1 LDELGSWYPGK
12 RCPREAEL
20 PLDLMVRML
29 MDDRRIVAGRVMY
42 TPLQVAAIYAN
53 YNHKYVKDEDT
64 RDLIRRLL
72 QIHGRAVDRNEPLP
86 EEMEL

>member
-1 LDELGSWYPGK
+1 
-12 RCPREAEL
+12 
-20 PLDLMVRML
+20 MVRML
-29 MDDRRIVAGRVMY
+29 MDDRRMVAGRVVY

-53 YNHKYVKDEDT
+53 YSHKYVKDEDT